1 MSGNLFDQPREST
14 AQVDS
19 NKTSQEVITE
29 KVEDAEDDHQMSI
42 ASGEYD
48 KQDESEVIVAP
59 KKKEK
64 KQTVKKTLS

>member
-1 MSGNLFDQPREST
+1 M
-14 AQVDS
+14 DS

-64 KQTVKKTLS
+64 KQPVKKTLS